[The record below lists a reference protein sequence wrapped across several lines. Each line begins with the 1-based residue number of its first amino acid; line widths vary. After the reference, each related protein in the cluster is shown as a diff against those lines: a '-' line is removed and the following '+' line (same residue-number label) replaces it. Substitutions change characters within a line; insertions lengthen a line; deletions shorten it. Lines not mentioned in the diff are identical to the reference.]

1 MDRTD
6 IITMDIMVL
15 EVAIIIEITI
25 PTALR
30 MIPTAEST
38 TLVQLAPAMVGAD
51 TAMVIEDIRLNMN
64 NHRGE
69 GYAKGEITRDEF
81 ESMKKEILR

>member
-1 MDRTD
+1 MGRTD

-51 TAMVIEDIRLNMN
+51 TAMVIEYIRLNMN